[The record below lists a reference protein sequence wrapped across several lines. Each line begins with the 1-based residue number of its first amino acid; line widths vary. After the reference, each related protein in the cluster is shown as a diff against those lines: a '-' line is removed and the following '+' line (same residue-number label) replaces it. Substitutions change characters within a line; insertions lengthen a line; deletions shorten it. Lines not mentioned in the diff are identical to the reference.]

1 MYDLQVFSSIL
12 YVPFTFLLIPW
23 STDDSSV
30 AGASDINSNIGKIP
44 FFCLLKLQKFVCFL
58 IVLWILHFGLS
69 SHFELFSVYDV
80 RASIF
85 QLFGPICWK
94 DGFSGILESQLL
106 IMQGITLGI
115 CVIWSVDHP
124 VFIAVAL

>member
-12 YVPFTFLLIPW
+12 YYPFTFLLIPW

-30 AGASDINSNIGKIP
+30 AGASDINSNVGKIP
-44 FFCLLKLQKFVCFL
+44 FFCPLRLQKFVCFL

-69 SHFELFSVYDV
+69 SHFEFFSVYDV

-106 IMQGITLGI
+106 IMQGITSGI
-115 CVIWSVDHP
+115 RVIWSVDHP